1 VLVAIIAAAVVA
13 AVALSG
19 GGEKQAATTSTG
31 TATTTATT
39 ATAAVGL
46 AGVVPNDVMKY
57 CQSVAPTAGAALMAS
72 CSPPAGG
79 TVFYPDSWSISL
91 FPNSNALRQAYNSL
105 RRQNDIG
112 KDFGACSGIEW
123 GGEGAWA
130 HGPGKPG
137 GRRFCYFSGNVA
149 VIVWAHEKLGQ
160 PTHIDTLGVAR
171 ASGSD
176 HSNLFSW
183 FRFWHHRIGKCSAPD
198 CEARLQ

>member
-1 VLVAIIAAAVVA
+1 VAVVA

-19 GGEKQAATTSTG
+19 GGGEKQTASTG
-31 TATTTATT
+31 TGTSATTTTPT
-39 ATAAVGL
+39 KAVGL
-46 AGVVPNDVMKY
+46 TGVVPHDVMKY
-57 CQSVAPTAGAALMAS
+57 CKSVAPSAGAAETAS
-72 CSPPAGG
+72 CSPPTGG
-79 TVFYPDSWSISL
+79 SVFYPDSWSISL
-91 FPNSNALRQAYNSL
+91 FSNSTALGNAYNAL

-112 KDFGACSGIEW
+112 KNYGTCNGIDW
-123 GGEGAWA
+123 GGEGAWT

-160 PTHIDTLGVAR
+160 PTHIDTLGTAR

-183 FRFWHHRIGKCSAPD
+183 YRFWHHRIGKCSAPD
-198 CEARLQ
+198 CVASIK